1 MNNTSKAL
9 EKVYNGKN
17 ILTILPYPSYNKGA
31 QWWTNKRLEKLY
43 GIAASFFFKE
53 KKSPSLII
61 VSKYKPIIEKDSYFL
76 YISKYLIKDKNTV
89 LISKSGKHYLYRSNN
104 MINSNDLKLFGI
116 LLNIM
121 KINQKIKKV
130 AFIGMGLINSSLA
143 RDLKIKKFYLSSSA
157 YSRRLS
163 TINKIKK
170 LKLVDFAS
178 SNIEKTIKEAD
189 IIIVGIPVAAYQ
201 EVFKKICNN
210 IKPGAII
217 TDVGSVKK
225 EVINSVKKYIPK
237 NIDFVPGH
245 PIAGTENSGPE
256 SGFAGLF
263 KNGWCILTPNKNT
276 SKNSVKIIKYM
287 WQLVGMKVDIMDSNY
302 HDEVLAI
309 TSHIPHIIA
318 YSIVGTIANLQT
330 TIKKEVIKY
339 AASGFRDFT
348 RIAASDPIMWR
359 DIILYNRQ
367 SILKMLNLFKK
378 DLSKLE
384 HAIENNDDKFLLNLF
399 TKTRKI
405 RKDIIK

>member
-1 MNNTSKAL
+1 
-9 EKVYNGKN
+9 
-17 ILTILPYPSYNKGA
+17 
-31 QWWTNKRLEKLY
+31 
-43 GIAASFFFKE
+43 
-53 KKSPSLII
+53 
-61 VSKYKPIIEKDSYFL
+61 
-76 YISKYLIKDKNTV
+76 
-89 LISKSGKHYLYRSNN
+89 
-104 MINSNDLKLFGI
+104 
-116 LLNIM
+116 M

-237 NIDFVPGH
+237 NVDFVPGH

-263 KNGWCILTPNKNT
+263 KNGWCILTPNKST

-330 TIKKEVIKY
+330 TVKKEVIKY

>member
-1 MNNTSKAL
+1 
-9 EKVYNGKN
+9 
-17 ILTILPYPSYNKGA
+17 
-31 QWWTNKRLEKLY
+31 
-43 GIAASFFFKE
+43 
-53 KKSPSLII
+53 
-61 VSKYKPIIEKDSYFL
+61 
-76 YISKYLIKDKNTV
+76 
-89 LISKSGKHYLYRSNN
+89 
-104 MINSNDLKLFGI
+104 
-116 LLNIM
+116 M
-121 KINQKIKKV
+121 KFNQKIKKV

-201 EVFKKICNN
+201 EIFKKICNH

-225 EVINSVKKYIPK
+225 EVINSVKKYIPD
-237 NIDFVPGH
+237 NVDFVPGH

-256 SGFAGLF
+256 SGFVGLF

-276 SKNSVKIIKYM
+276 SKKSVKVIKYM

-384 HAIENNDDKFLLNLF
+384 YAIENNDDKFLLNLF
-399 TKTRKI
+399 TKTRRI

>member
-1 MNNTSKAL
+1 
-9 EKVYNGKN
+9 
-17 ILTILPYPSYNKGA
+17 
-31 QWWTNKRLEKLY
+31 
-43 GIAASFFFKE
+43 
-53 KKSPSLII
+53 
-61 VSKYKPIIEKDSYFL
+61 
-76 YISKYLIKDKNTV
+76 
-89 LISKSGKHYLYRSNN
+89 
-104 MINSNDLKLFGI
+104 
-116 LLNIM
+116 M

-178 SNIEKTIKEAD
+178 NNIGKSIKEAD

-276 SKNSVKIIKYM
+276 SKDSVKIIKYM

-384 HAIENNDDKFLLNLF
+384 YAIENNDDKFLLNLF

>member
-1 MNNTSKAL
+1 
-9 EKVYNGKN
+9 
-17 ILTILPYPSYNKGA
+17 
-31 QWWTNKRLEKLY
+31 
-43 GIAASFFFKE
+43 
-53 KKSPSLII
+53 
-61 VSKYKPIIEKDSYFL
+61 
-76 YISKYLIKDKNTV
+76 
-89 LISKSGKHYLYRSNN
+89 
-104 MINSNDLKLFGI
+104 
-116 LLNIM
+116 M

-178 SNIEKTIKEAD
+178 SNIEKIIKEAD

-201 EVFKKICNN
+201 EVFKKICKH
-210 IKPGAII
+210 IKPGVII

-225 EVINSVKKYIPK
+225 EVINSVKKYIP
-237 NIDFVPGH
+237 NNVDFVPGH

>member
-1 MNNTSKAL
+1 
-9 EKVYNGKN
+9 
-17 ILTILPYPSYNKGA
+17 
-31 QWWTNKRLEKLY
+31 
-43 GIAASFFFKE
+43 
-53 KKSPSLII
+53 
-61 VSKYKPIIEKDSYFL
+61 
-76 YISKYLIKDKNTV
+76 
-89 LISKSGKHYLYRSNN
+89 
-104 MINSNDLKLFGI
+104 
-116 LLNIM
+116 M

-237 NIDFVPGH
+237 NNDFVPGH

-330 TIKKEVIKY
+330 SIKKEVIKY

>member
-1 MNNTSKAL
+1 
-9 EKVYNGKN
+9 
-17 ILTILPYPSYNKGA
+17 
-31 QWWTNKRLEKLY
+31 
-43 GIAASFFFKE
+43 
-53 KKSPSLII
+53 
-61 VSKYKPIIEKDSYFL
+61 
-76 YISKYLIKDKNTV
+76 
-89 LISKSGKHYLYRSNN
+89 
-104 MINSNDLKLFGI
+104 
-116 LLNIM
+116 M
-121 KINQKIKKV
+121 KINKKIKKV
-130 AFIGMGLINSSLA
+130 AFVGMGLINSSLA

-237 NIDFVPGH
+237 NVDFVPGH

-384 HAIENNDDKFLLNLF
+384 SAIENNDDKFLLNLF
-399 TKTRKI
+399 TKTRRI

>member
-1 MNNTSKAL
+1 
-9 EKVYNGKN
+9 
-17 ILTILPYPSYNKGA
+17 
-31 QWWTNKRLEKLY
+31 
-43 GIAASFFFKE
+43 
-53 KKSPSLII
+53 
-61 VSKYKPIIEKDSYFL
+61 
-76 YISKYLIKDKNTV
+76 
-89 LISKSGKHYLYRSNN
+89 
-104 MINSNDLKLFGI
+104 
-116 LLNIM
+116 M

-237 NIDFVPGH
+237 NVDFVPGH

-384 HAIENNDDKFLLNLF
+384 LAIENNDDKFLLNLF

>member
-1 MNNTSKAL
+1 M
-9 EKVYNGKN
+9 
-17 ILTILPYPSYNKGA
+17 
-31 QWWTNKRLEKLY
+31 
-43 GIAASFFFKE
+43 
-53 KKSPSLII
+53 
-61 VSKYKPIIEKDSYFL
+61 KD
-76 YISKYLIKDKNTV
+76 
-89 LISKSGKHYLYRSNN
+89 
-104 MINSNDLKLFGI
+104 
-116 LLNIM
+116 
-121 KINQKIKKV
+121 NQKFKKV
-130 AFIGMGLINSSLA
+130 SFIGMGLINSSLA

-170 LKLVDFAS
+170 LKLADFVS
-178 SNIEKTIKEAD
+178 SNLEKTIKEAD

-201 EVFKKICNN
+201 EVFKKICNH

-237 NIDFVPGH
+237 NVDFVPGH

-287 WQLVGMKVDIMDSNY
+287 WQLVGMKVDIMDTNY

-359 DIILYNRQ
+359 DIILYNRK

-384 HAIENNDDKFLLNLF
+384 YAIENNDDKFLLNLF

>member
-1 MNNTSKAL
+1 
-9 EKVYNGKN
+9 
-17 ILTILPYPSYNKGA
+17 
-31 QWWTNKRLEKLY
+31 
-43 GIAASFFFKE
+43 
-53 KKSPSLII
+53 
-61 VSKYKPIIEKDSYFL
+61 
-76 YISKYLIKDKNTV
+76 
-89 LISKSGKHYLYRSNN
+89 
-104 MINSNDLKLFGI
+104 
-116 LLNIM
+116 M

-189 IIIVGIPVAAYQ
+189 IIIIGIPVAAYQ

-210 IKPGAII
+210 IKPEAII

-263 KNGWCILTPNKNT
+263 KNGWCILTPYKNA
-276 SKNSVKIIKYM
+276 SKKSVKIIKYM

-318 YSIVGTIANLQT
+318 YSIVGTVANLQT

-384 HAIENNDDKFLLNLF
+384 HAIENNDGKFLLNLF

>member
-1 MNNTSKAL
+1 
-9 EKVYNGKN
+9 
-17 ILTILPYPSYNKGA
+17 
-31 QWWTNKRLEKLY
+31 
-43 GIAASFFFKE
+43 
-53 KKSPSLII
+53 
-61 VSKYKPIIEKDSYFL
+61 
-76 YISKYLIKDKNTV
+76 
-89 LISKSGKHYLYRSNN
+89 
-104 MINSNDLKLFGI
+104 
-116 LLNIM
+116 M

-225 EVINSVKKYIPK
+225 EVINSVKKYLPK

-276 SKNSVKIIKYM
+276 SKDSVKIIKYM

-330 TIKKEVIKY
+330 TLKKEVIKY

-378 DLSKLE
+378 DLLKLE

>member
-1 MNNTSKAL
+1 
-9 EKVYNGKN
+9 
-17 ILTILPYPSYNKGA
+17 
-31 QWWTNKRLEKLY
+31 
-43 GIAASFFFKE
+43 
-53 KKSPSLII
+53 
-61 VSKYKPIIEKDSYFL
+61 
-76 YISKYLIKDKNTV
+76 
-89 LISKSGKHYLYRSNN
+89 
-104 MINSNDLKLFGI
+104 
-116 LLNIM
+116 M

-157 YSRRLS
+157 YSRRPS

-225 EVINSVKKYIPK
+225 EVINSVKKCIPK

-287 WQLVGMKVDIMDSNY
+287 WQLVGMKVDIMDSKY

-384 HAIENNDDKFLLNLF
+384 YAIENNDDKFLLNLF
-399 TKTRKI
+399 TKTRRI

>member
-1 MNNTSKAL
+1 
-9 EKVYNGKN
+9 
-17 ILTILPYPSYNKGA
+17 
-31 QWWTNKRLEKLY
+31 
-43 GIAASFFFKE
+43 
-53 KKSPSLII
+53 
-61 VSKYKPIIEKDSYFL
+61 
-76 YISKYLIKDKNTV
+76 
-89 LISKSGKHYLYRSNN
+89 
-104 MINSNDLKLFGI
+104 
-116 LLNIM
+116 M

-237 NIDFVPGH
+237 NVDFVPGH

-378 DLSKLE
+378 DLSRLE

>member
-1 MNNTSKAL
+1 
-9 EKVYNGKN
+9 
-17 ILTILPYPSYNKGA
+17 
-31 QWWTNKRLEKLY
+31 
-43 GIAASFFFKE
+43 
-53 KKSPSLII
+53 
-61 VSKYKPIIEKDSYFL
+61 
-76 YISKYLIKDKNTV
+76 
-89 LISKSGKHYLYRSNN
+89 
-104 MINSNDLKLFGI
+104 
-116 LLNIM
+116 M

-178 SNIEKTIKEAD
+178 SNVEKIIKEAD

-201 EVFKKICNN
+201 EVFKKICNH

-237 NIDFVPGH
+237 NVDFVPGH

-263 KNGWCILTPNKNT
+263 KNGWCILTPNKST

-318 YSIVGTIANLQT
+318 YSIVGTVANLQT

-384 HAIENNDDKFLLNLF
+384 YAIENNDDNFLLNLF
-399 TKTRKI
+399 TKTRRI

>member
-1 MNNTSKAL
+1 
-9 EKVYNGKN
+9 
-17 ILTILPYPSYNKGA
+17 
-31 QWWTNKRLEKLY
+31 
-43 GIAASFFFKE
+43 
-53 KKSPSLII
+53 
-61 VSKYKPIIEKDSYFL
+61 
-76 YISKYLIKDKNTV
+76 
-89 LISKSGKHYLYRSNN
+89 
-104 MINSNDLKLFGI
+104 
-116 LLNIM
+116 M

-276 SKNSVKIIKYM
+276 SKNSVKIIKNM

-384 HAIENNDDKFLLNLF
+384 YAIENNDDKFLLNLF
-399 TKTRKI
+399 TKTRRI

>member
-1 MNNTSKAL
+1 
-9 EKVYNGKN
+9 
-17 ILTILPYPSYNKGA
+17 
-31 QWWTNKRLEKLY
+31 
-43 GIAASFFFKE
+43 
-53 KKSPSLII
+53 
-61 VSKYKPIIEKDSYFL
+61 
-76 YISKYLIKDKNTV
+76 
-89 LISKSGKHYLYRSNN
+89 
-104 MINSNDLKLFGI
+104 
-116 LLNIM
+116 M

-237 NIDFVPGH
+237 NVDFVPGH

-276 SKNSVKIIKYM
+276 SKNSIKIIKNM

>member
-1 MNNTSKAL
+1 
-9 EKVYNGKN
+9 
-17 ILTILPYPSYNKGA
+17 
-31 QWWTNKRLEKLY
+31 
-43 GIAASFFFKE
+43 
-53 KKSPSLII
+53 
-61 VSKYKPIIEKDSYFL
+61 
-76 YISKYLIKDKNTV
+76 
-89 LISKSGKHYLYRSNN
+89 
-104 MINSNDLKLFGI
+104 
-116 LLNIM
+116 M
-121 KINQKIKKV
+121 KINEKIKKV

>member
-1 MNNTSKAL
+1 
-9 EKVYNGKN
+9 
-17 ILTILPYPSYNKGA
+17 
-31 QWWTNKRLEKLY
+31 
-43 GIAASFFFKE
+43 
-53 KKSPSLII
+53 
-61 VSKYKPIIEKDSYFL
+61 
-76 YISKYLIKDKNTV
+76 
-89 LISKSGKHYLYRSNN
+89 
-104 MINSNDLKLFGI
+104 
-116 LLNIM
+116 M

-170 LKLVDFAS
+170 LKLVDVVS

-225 EVINSVKKYIPK
+225 EVINSVKKYLPK

>member
-1 MNNTSKAL
+1 
-9 EKVYNGKN
+9 
-17 ILTILPYPSYNKGA
+17 
-31 QWWTNKRLEKLY
+31 
-43 GIAASFFFKE
+43 
-53 KKSPSLII
+53 
-61 VSKYKPIIEKDSYFL
+61 
-76 YISKYLIKDKNTV
+76 
-89 LISKSGKHYLYRSNN
+89 
-104 MINSNDLKLFGI
+104 
-116 LLNIM
+116 M
-121 KINQKIKKV
+121 KINKKIKKV

-330 TIKKEVIKY
+330 AIKKEVIKY

>member
-1 MNNTSKAL
+1 
-9 EKVYNGKN
+9 
-17 ILTILPYPSYNKGA
+17 
-31 QWWTNKRLEKLY
+31 
-43 GIAASFFFKE
+43 
-53 KKSPSLII
+53 
-61 VSKYKPIIEKDSYFL
+61 
-76 YISKYLIKDKNTV
+76 
-89 LISKSGKHYLYRSNN
+89 
-104 MINSNDLKLFGI
+104 
-116 LLNIM
+116 M

-225 EVINSVKKYIPK
+225 EVINSVKKYLPK

-276 SKNSVKIIKYM
+276 SKDSVKIIKYM

-318 YSIVGTIANLQT
+318 YSIVGTVANLQT

-367 SILKMLNLFKK
+367 SILKMLNLFKR

>member
-1 MNNTSKAL
+1 M
-9 EKVYNGKN
+9 KV
-17 ILTILPYPSYNKGA
+17 NK
-31 QWWTNKRLEKLY
+31 
-43 GIAASFFFKE
+43 
-53 KKSPSLII
+53 
-61 VSKYKPIIEKDSYFL
+61 
-76 YISKYLIKDKNTV
+76 
-89 LISKSGKHYLYRSNN
+89 
-104 MINSNDLKLFGI
+104 
-116 LLNIM
+116 
-121 KINQKIKKV
+121 KIKKI
-130 AFIGMGLINSSLA
+130 AFIGMGLINSSLV

-157 YSRRLS
+157 YSRRTS

-170 LKLVDFAS
+170 LKLVDYAS
-178 SNIEKTIKEAD
+178 SNIEKVINGAD
-189 IIIVGIPVAAYQ
+189 VIIVGIPVAAYEQ
-201 EVFKKICNN
+201 VFSKMRNS
-210 IKPGAII
+210 IKQGSII

-225 EVINSVKKYIPK
+225 EVINSVKKYIPE
-237 NIDFVPGH
+237 NVDFVPGH

-256 SGFAGLF
+256 SGFSGLF
-263 KNGWCILTPNKNT
+263 ENGWCILTPNKNT
-276 SKNSVKIIKYM
+276 SKNSVTVVKNM
-287 WQLVGMKVDIMDSNY
+287 WELIGMRVDIMDSRY

-318 YSIVGTIANLQT
+318 YSIVGTVANLQT

-359 DIILYNRQ
+359 DIILYNKK

-384 HAIENNDDKFLLNLF
+384 NAIENNDDKFLLNLF

>member
-1 MNNTSKAL
+1 
-9 EKVYNGKN
+9 
-17 ILTILPYPSYNKGA
+17 
-31 QWWTNKRLEKLY
+31 
-43 GIAASFFFKE
+43 
-53 KKSPSLII
+53 
-61 VSKYKPIIEKDSYFL
+61 
-76 YISKYLIKDKNTV
+76 
-89 LISKSGKHYLYRSNN
+89 
-104 MINSNDLKLFGI
+104 
-116 LLNIM
+116 M

-225 EVINSVKKYIPK
+225 EVINSVKKYLPK

-276 SKNSVKIIKYM
+276 RKNSVKIIKYM
-287 WQLVGMKVDIMDSNY
+287 WQLVGMKVDIMDSKY

>member
-1 MNNTSKAL
+1 
-9 EKVYNGKN
+9 
-17 ILTILPYPSYNKGA
+17 
-31 QWWTNKRLEKLY
+31 
-43 GIAASFFFKE
+43 
-53 KKSPSLII
+53 
-61 VSKYKPIIEKDSYFL
+61 
-76 YISKYLIKDKNTV
+76 
-89 LISKSGKHYLYRSNN
+89 
-104 MINSNDLKLFGI
+104 
-116 LLNIM
+116 M

-170 LKLVDFAS
+170 LKLVDVAS

-189 IIIVGIPVAAYQ
+189 IIIIGIPVAAYQ

-263 KNGWCILTPNKNT
+263 KNGWCILTPSKNT

-318 YSIVGTIANLQT
+318 YSIVGTVANLQT

-384 HAIENNDDKFLLNLF
+384 YAIENNDDNFLLNLF
-399 TKTRKI
+399 TKTRRI

>member
-1 MNNTSKAL
+1 
-9 EKVYNGKN
+9 
-17 ILTILPYPSYNKGA
+17 
-31 QWWTNKRLEKLY
+31 
-43 GIAASFFFKE
+43 
-53 KKSPSLII
+53 
-61 VSKYKPIIEKDSYFL
+61 
-76 YISKYLIKDKNTV
+76 
-89 LISKSGKHYLYRSNN
+89 
-104 MINSNDLKLFGI
+104 
-116 LLNIM
+116 M

-170 LKLVDFAS
+170 LKLVDVVS

-225 EVINSVKKYIPK
+225 EVINSVEKYIPK

-276 SKNSVKIIKYM
+276 SKNSIKIIKYM

-318 YSIVGTIANLQT
+318 YSIVGTIANLQN

-378 DLSKLE
+378 DLLKLE

-405 RKDIIK
+405 RKYIIK

>member
-1 MNNTSKAL
+1 
-9 EKVYNGKN
+9 
-17 ILTILPYPSYNKGA
+17 
-31 QWWTNKRLEKLY
+31 
-43 GIAASFFFKE
+43 
-53 KKSPSLII
+53 
-61 VSKYKPIIEKDSYFL
+61 
-76 YISKYLIKDKNTV
+76 
-89 LISKSGKHYLYRSNN
+89 
-104 MINSNDLKLFGI
+104 
-116 LLNIM
+116 M

-384 HAIENNDDKFLLNLF
+384 HAIQNNDDKFLLNLF

>member
-1 MNNTSKAL
+1 M
-9 EKVYNGKN
+9 KV
-17 ILTILPYPSYNKGA
+17 
-31 QWWTNKRLEKLY
+31 
-43 GIAASFFFKE
+43 
-53 KKSPSLII
+53 
-61 VSKYKPIIEKDSYFL
+61 
-76 YISKYLIKDKNTV
+76 
-89 LISKSGKHYLYRSNN
+89 
-104 MINSNDLKLFGI
+104 
-116 LLNIM
+116 
-121 KINQKIKKV
+121 NQKVKKV
-130 AFIGMGLINSSLA
+130 SFIGMGLINSSLA

-225 EVINSVKKYIPK
+225 EVINSVKKYVPK
-237 NIDFVPGH
+237 NVDFVPGH

>member
-1 MNNTSKAL
+1 
-9 EKVYNGKN
+9 
-17 ILTILPYPSYNKGA
+17 
-31 QWWTNKRLEKLY
+31 
-43 GIAASFFFKE
+43 
-53 KKSPSLII
+53 
-61 VSKYKPIIEKDSYFL
+61 
-76 YISKYLIKDKNTV
+76 
-89 LISKSGKHYLYRSNN
+89 
-104 MINSNDLKLFGI
+104 
-116 LLNIM
+116 M

-157 YSRRLS
+157 YSRRPS

-170 LKLVDFAS
+170 LKLVDVAS
-178 SNIEKTIKEAD
+178 SNIQKTIKEAD

-263 KNGWCILTPNKNT
+263 KNGWCILTPNKNI

-318 YSIVGTIANLQT
+318 YSIVGTVANLQT
-330 TIKKEVIKY
+330 TVKKEVIKY

-384 HAIENNDDKFLLNLF
+384 YAIENNDDKFLLNLF
-399 TKTRKI
+399 TKTRRI

>member
-1 MNNTSKAL
+1 
-9 EKVYNGKN
+9 
-17 ILTILPYPSYNKGA
+17 
-31 QWWTNKRLEKLY
+31 
-43 GIAASFFFKE
+43 
-53 KKSPSLII
+53 
-61 VSKYKPIIEKDSYFL
+61 
-76 YISKYLIKDKNTV
+76 
-89 LISKSGKHYLYRSNN
+89 
-104 MINSNDLKLFGI
+104 
-116 LLNIM
+116 M

-225 EVINSVKKYIPK
+225 EVINSVKKYLPK

-378 DLSKLE
+378 DLLKLE

>member
-1 MNNTSKAL
+1 
-9 EKVYNGKN
+9 
-17 ILTILPYPSYNKGA
+17 
-31 QWWTNKRLEKLY
+31 
-43 GIAASFFFKE
+43 
-53 KKSPSLII
+53 
-61 VSKYKPIIEKDSYFL
+61 
-76 YISKYLIKDKNTV
+76 
-89 LISKSGKHYLYRSNN
+89 
-104 MINSNDLKLFGI
+104 
-116 LLNIM
+116 M

-157 YSRRLS
+157 YSRKIS
-163 TINKIKK
+163 TIKKIKK

-276 SKNSVKIIKYM
+276 SKKSVKIIKYM

-384 HAIENNDDKFLLNLF
+384 SAIKNNDDKFLLNLF
-399 TKTRKI
+399 TKTRRI

>member
-1 MNNTSKAL
+1 
-9 EKVYNGKN
+9 
-17 ILTILPYPSYNKGA
+17 
-31 QWWTNKRLEKLY
+31 
-43 GIAASFFFKE
+43 
-53 KKSPSLII
+53 
-61 VSKYKPIIEKDSYFL
+61 
-76 YISKYLIKDKNTV
+76 
-89 LISKSGKHYLYRSNN
+89 
-104 MINSNDLKLFGI
+104 
-116 LLNIM
+116 M

-276 SKNSVKIIKYM
+276 SKSSVKIIKYM

>member
-1 MNNTSKAL
+1 
-9 EKVYNGKN
+9 
-17 ILTILPYPSYNKGA
+17 
-31 QWWTNKRLEKLY
+31 
-43 GIAASFFFKE
+43 
-53 KKSPSLII
+53 
-61 VSKYKPIIEKDSYFL
+61 
-76 YISKYLIKDKNTV
+76 
-89 LISKSGKHYLYRSNN
+89 
-104 MINSNDLKLFGI
+104 
-116 LLNIM
+116 M
-121 KINQKIKKV
+121 KINKKIKKV
-130 AFIGMGLINSSLA
+130 AFVGMGLINSSLA

-276 SKNSVKIIKYM
+276 SKSSVKIIKYM

>member
-1 MNNTSKAL
+1 
-9 EKVYNGKN
+9 
-17 ILTILPYPSYNKGA
+17 
-31 QWWTNKRLEKLY
+31 
-43 GIAASFFFKE
+43 
-53 KKSPSLII
+53 
-61 VSKYKPIIEKDSYFL
+61 
-76 YISKYLIKDKNTV
+76 
-89 LISKSGKHYLYRSNN
+89 
-104 MINSNDLKLFGI
+104 
-116 LLNIM
+116 M
-121 KINQKIKKV
+121 KINKKINKV

-157 YSRRLS
+157 YSRKIS
-163 TINKIKK
+163 TLKKIKK

-178 SNIEKTIKEAD
+178 SNVEKIIKEAD

-201 EVFKKICNN
+201 EVFKKICNH
-210 IKPGAII
+210 IKPGVII

-318 YSIVGTIANLQT
+318 YSIVGTVANLQT

-384 HAIENNDDKFLLNLF
+384 YAIENNDDNFLLNLF
-399 TKTRKI
+399 TKTRRI

>member
-1 MNNTSKAL
+1 
-9 EKVYNGKN
+9 
-17 ILTILPYPSYNKGA
+17 
-31 QWWTNKRLEKLY
+31 
-43 GIAASFFFKE
+43 
-53 KKSPSLII
+53 
-61 VSKYKPIIEKDSYFL
+61 
-76 YISKYLIKDKNTV
+76 
-89 LISKSGKHYLYRSNN
+89 
-104 MINSNDLKLFGI
+104 
-116 LLNIM
+116 M

-225 EVINSVKKYIPK
+225 EVINSVKKYLPK

-399 TKTRKI
+399 TKTRRI